1 MLLPLVRHRSAVAHS
16 SQPPAPLSRIRR
28 LPDRLREVTDDELAD
43 AWQAGA
49 IFPGGINHDEHVRIA
64 WVLHRRHGPEEA
76 RARLLAGTERAR
88 RVHGCPQQFDAA
100 LTVRWARAIA
110 EAAERDGLG
119 ASAAE
124 FITAHPEL
132 ARGDR
137 FGRPGTVT

>member
-1 MLLPLVRHRSAVAHS
+1 M
-16 SQPPAPLSRIRR
+16 
-28 LPDRLREVTDDELAD
+28 TDDELAD

-49 IFPGGINHDEHVRIA
+49 IFPGGIKHDEHVRIA

-76 RARLLAGTERAR
+76 RARLLAGTERAC
-88 RVHGCPQQFDAA
+88 RVHGCPERFDAA

-119 ASAAE
+119 ASAAD